1 MKLISVK
8 FLMLLILL
16 NLLSAS
22 LYSQNSSELKDTSNF
37 SLPSKIPISLMSRS
51 IPAQIDPLNREIN
64 YTALAGVGGITL
76 GIGIGV
82 HIYQA
87 NAWWQNQSS
96 RFRIVNDW
104 EYALWLDKMGHFF
117 GSALIAHGL
126 SAGFEA
132 ANVDLERSAI
142 YGAIGAFAFETF
154 VEIEDGFGPQWGFS
168 PGDFAANFLGALYTV
183 GQYYIPT
190 LKHIQPRVSYYPSE
204 KYRNGEHKGNIID
217 DYAGQKY
224 WMAFRMKELLPE
236 SISDYWPSFLML
248 SVGMGLR
255 DWDGYGGGKQ
265 DIFIALDL
273 DAETLPLHGPVWQFV
288 KNTLNFIHFPMPGI
302 RISPDAA
309 AFVFVY

>member
-1 MKLISVK
+1 MWIYNYIITFVILHSILINV
-8 FLMLLILL
+8 FAQ
-16 NLLSAS
+16 NL
-22 LYSQNSSELKDTSNF
+22 SEPRDSMNNLD
-37 SLPSKIPISLMSRS
+37 PYRIPISMMAANV
-51 IPAQIDPLNREIN
+51 PTAIDPLETEID
-64 YTALAGVGGITL
+64 YTSLIAVGGVTL

-87 NAWWQNQSS
+87 NAWWQEQDSK
-96 RFRIVNDW
+96 FRIVNDW

-117 GSALIAHGL
+117 GTALIAHGL

-132 ANVDLERSAI
+132 ANIDLEKSAV

-154 VEIEDGFGPQWGFS
+154 VEIEDGFGPEWGFS
-168 PGDFAANFLGALYTV
+168 PGDFAADFLGALYTV
-183 GQYYIPT
+183 GQYYYPT

-224 WMAFRMKELLPE
+224 WLAFRMKELLPE
-236 SISDYWPSFLML
+236 RIAEYWPSFLML

-255 DWDGYGGGKQ
+255 DWDGYGNGKQ
-265 DIFIALDL
+265 DIFIAFDF
-273 DAETLPLHGPVWQFV
+273 DAESIPLYGPVWQFV

-302 RISPDAA
+302 RITPDTA
-309 AFVFVY
+309 AFVIVY

>member
-1 MKLISVK
+1 MRFSKLFIT
-8 FLMLLILL
+8 FLTLCLSLH
-16 NLLSAS
+16 NLYAQNLSES
-22 LYSQNSSELKDTSNF
+22 RDSINNLDPYR
-37 SLPSKIPISLMSRS
+37 IPISMMTAN
-51 IPAQIDPLNREIN
+51 IPPTVNPLETDID
-64 YTALAGVGGITL
+64 YTTLIGVGGLTL

-87 NAWWQNQSS
+87 NAWWQEQDSK
-96 RFRIVNDW
+96 FRIVNDW

-117 GSALIAHGL
+117 GTALIAHGL

-132 ANVDLERSAI
+132 ANVDLEKSAI

-168 PGDFAANFLGALYTV
+168 PGDFAADFLGALYTV
-183 GQYYIPT
+183 GQYYYPT

-224 WMAFRMKELLPE
+224 WLAFRMKELLPGK
-236 SISDYWPSFLML
+236 ISDYWPSFLML

-255 DWDGYGGGKQ
+255 DWDGFGGGKQ
-265 DIFIALDL
+265 DIFIALDF
-273 DAETLPLHGPVWQFV
+273 DAESIPLYGPVWQFV

-302 RISPDAA
+302 RITPDTA
-309 AFVFVY
+309 AFVIVY